1 MTKNEIISKLVEI
14 NAIKLSPSEP
24 FTWASGWLSPIYCDN
39 RKILSYP
46 LVRKLI
52 SQGFQNVINTQF
64 SNVDAIAGVATGA
77 IAHGAIVAEALNLP
91 FVYVRS
97 SPKKHGLENLVEG
110 DLKPGQRIVVV
121 EDLIST
127 GKSSLKAVDAIRSAG
142 AEVVGM
148 VAIFTYGFD
157 VAKRNFDEKG
167 VPFFTLADY
176 PQLIDY
182 ALNIGMVNPSQMHVL
197 EKWRDNP
204 QVWGR

>member
-1 MTKNEIISKLVEI
+1 MTQNEIISKLVDI
-14 NAIKLSPSEP
+14 NAVKLSPSEP

-46 LVRKLI
+46 IVRKLI

-64 SNVDAIAGVATGA
+64 SHANVVAGVATGA
-77 IAHGAIVAEALNLP
+77 IAHGALVAQGLDLP

-110 DLKPGQRIVVV
+110 DLKPGQRVVVV

-127 GKSSLKAVDAIRSAG
+127 GKSSLKAVEALRSAG
-142 AEVVGM
+142 AEVIGM

-157 VAKRNFDEKG
+157 VAKRSFEEQG
-167 VPFFTLADY
+167 VPYFTLTDY
-176 PQLIDY
+176 SQLIDY
-182 ALNIGMVNPSQMHVL
+182 ALSIGMVNPSQMHIL